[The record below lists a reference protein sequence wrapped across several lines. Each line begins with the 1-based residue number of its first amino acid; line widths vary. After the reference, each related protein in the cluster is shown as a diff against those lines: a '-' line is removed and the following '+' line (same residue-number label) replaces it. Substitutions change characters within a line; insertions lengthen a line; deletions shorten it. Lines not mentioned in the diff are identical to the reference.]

1 MPQLEVR
8 IQGVPAIVEV
18 TSVVRA
24 TPAGARGYL
33 DPPEPAEVE
42 FTVLDRRGRPAPW
55 LAKKMSQADV
65 ERIADAA
72 LET

>member
-1 MPQLEVR
+1 MSQLEVR
-8 IQGVPAIVEV
+8 IQGIPAIVEV

-42 FTVLDRRGRPAPW
+42 FIVMDRRGRPAPW
-55 LAKKMSQADV
+55 LARKMSQADV
-65 ERIADAA
+65 QQIADIA
-72 LET
+72 LGT

>member
-1 MPQLEVR
+1 LSQLEVR
-8 IQGVPAIVEV
+8 IQGIPAIVEV

-42 FTVLDRRGRPAPW
+42 FIVMDRRGRPAPW
-55 LAKKMSQADV
+55 LARKMSQADV
-65 ERIADAA
+65 QQIADIA
-72 LET
+72 LGT

>member
-1 MPQLEVR
+1 M
-8 IQGVPAIVEV
+8 
-18 TSVVRA
+18 RA

>member
-1 MPQLEVR
+1 MSQLEVR
-8 IQGVPAIVEV
+8 IQGIPAIVEV

-42 FTVLDRRGRPAPW
+42 FTVMDRRGRPAPW
-55 LAKKMSQADV
+55 LARKMSQADV
-65 ERIADAA
+65 QQIADIA

>member
-1 MPQLEVR
+1 MSQLEVR
-8 IQGVPAIVEV
+8 IQGIPAIVEV

-42 FTVLDRRGRPAPW
+42 FTVMDRRGRPAPW
-55 LAKKMSQADV
+55 LARKMSQADV
-65 ERIADAA
+65 QQIADIA
-72 LET
+72 LGT